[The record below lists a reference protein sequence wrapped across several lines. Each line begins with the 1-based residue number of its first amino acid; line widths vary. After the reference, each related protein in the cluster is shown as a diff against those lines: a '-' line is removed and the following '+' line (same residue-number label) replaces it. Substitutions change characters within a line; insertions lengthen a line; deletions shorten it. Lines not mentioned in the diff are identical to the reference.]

1 MIPERYFARSIVFTS
16 RNRMTSL
23 YFTIWYG
30 IADLVSGILRYAS
43 GGHPPAIVRGA
54 RCSTPRLSASG
65 PPVGCFAN
73 AKYPTVEMPLYFPTE
88 LYLFSDGVF
97 ETRRHQDRE
106 PLDLLVDFLVAPRN
120 GQGRSVAEVRN
131 RTLEHLHGSPPP
143 DDCSVLKVLLAG
155 SPPRDIQDWPAS

>member
-1 MIPERYFARSIVFTS
+1 
-16 RNRMTSL
+16 
-23 YFTIWYG
+23 
-30 IADLVSGILRYAS
+30 
-43 GGHPPAIVRGA
+43 
-54 RCSTPRLSASG
+54 
-65 PPVGCFAN
+65 
-73 AKYPTVEMPLYFPTE
+73 MPLYFPTE

-155 SPPRDIQDWPAS
+155 SPPRDIQDRLAS